1 MHLFNTQIPVYGQ
14 GYSDGYKTVEV
25 QLLYTGIEA
34 TTSANLT
41 IVGVSADITRHVVVV
56 LQCSDQGSC
65 RDVYTC
71 TVHSTEKDNMKWK
84 AVAGQ
89 CMK

>member
-1 MHLFNTQIPVYGQ
+1 MHLFNTQLLVYGQ
-14 GYSDGYKTVEV
+14 GYSVLKDGYKTVEV
-25 QLLYTGIEA
+25 QLPIQV
-34 TTSANLT
+34 LT
-41 IVGVSADITRHVVVV
+41 IVGVSADITRYVVVV

-71 TVHSTEKDNMKWK
+71 TVHSTEKDSMKWK
-84 AVAGQ
+84 TVAGQ